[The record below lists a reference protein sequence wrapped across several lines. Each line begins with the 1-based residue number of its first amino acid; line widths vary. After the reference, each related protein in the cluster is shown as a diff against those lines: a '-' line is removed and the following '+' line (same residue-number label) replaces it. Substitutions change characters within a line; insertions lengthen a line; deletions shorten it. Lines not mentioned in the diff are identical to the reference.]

1 MRKNRSIW
9 ARTCPSAMLS
19 TTDLICTALG
29 MKLGVRSDV
38 VAMNCLS
45 SDTAPGIPG
54 VPTNIPILYSD
65 KSLQGLLQ
73 SLQENGR

>member
-1 MRKNRSIW
+1 
-9 ARTCPSAMLS
+9 MLS
-19 TTDLICTALG
+19 TTDLICTALR
-29 MKLGVRSDV
+29 MKLGVCNDV
-38 VAMNCLS
+38 VAINCLS
-45 SDTAPGIPG
+45 CDTDPGSPG

>member
-1 MRKNRSIW
+1 VGKNHSIW
-9 ARTCPSAMLS
+9 ARTYPSAMLS

-29 MKLGVRSDV
+29 MKLGVHSDV
-38 VAMNCLS
+38 VARNCLS
-45 SDTAPGIPG
+45 SHTDPGSPG